1 MDEYLRFE
9 NAIFCS
15 SNCNFFKIFCSQ
27 HLFITGFYFYDALHL
42 QLSIPRCGISLSLT
56 LCLNLIIPNITP
68 GGLFSGGLIHGRNFP
83 FQKLVP
89 KRPGLINGGAYYRNL
104 RYYMAMILRAF

>member
-1 MDEYLRFE
+1 MM
-9 NAIFCS
+9 
-15 SNCNFFKIFCSQ
+15 
-27 HLFITGFYFYDALHL
+27 HL
-42 QLSIPRCGISLSLT
+42 QLSILHCGISLSLT
-56 LCLNLIIPNITP
+56 LCLNLIIPNITL

-104 RYYMAMILRAF
+104 RYYMAKILRAF